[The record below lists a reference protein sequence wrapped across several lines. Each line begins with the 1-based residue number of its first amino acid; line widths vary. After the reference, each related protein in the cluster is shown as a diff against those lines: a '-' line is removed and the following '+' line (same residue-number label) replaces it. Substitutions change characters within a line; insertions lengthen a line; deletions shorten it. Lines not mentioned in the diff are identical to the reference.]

1 MNRILRKRFPRE
13 IKNNFFRYFA
23 LFFMIVL
30 CMYLITSMVD
40 AAEVIIRGTDN
51 NQIESKLEDGQI
63 TVFSKFT
70 DSELEEMADKGVT
83 IEPHFSFEVTL
94 EDNSVLRVFKNREKV
109 DLVTL
114 DQGRPAESDNEIVL
128 EKRYCEEHEITLAT
142 SLISNVGE
150 TNSLLK
156 KQEEEEIKFA
166 LGISENTHDLAIAA
180 AKANTALSYTV
191 ALRDKFL
198 EAYKELMQIQV

>member
-1 MNRILRKRFPRE
+1 MDITNILNIGSEPIAR
-13 IKNNFFRYFA
+13 
-23 LFFMIVL
+23 
-30 CMYLITSMVD
+30 
-40 AAEVIIRGTDN
+40 AAAQASTRTESTD
-51 NQIESKLEDGQI
+51 ES
-63 TVFSKFT
+63 F
-70 DSELEEMADKGVT
+70 
-83 IEPHFSFEVTL
+83 
-94 EDNSVLRVFKNREKV
+94 
-109 DLVTL
+109 
-114 DQGRPAESDNEIVL
+114 
-128 EKRYCEEHEITLAT
+128 T
-142 SLISNVGE
+142 SLFNSMISNVGE

>member
-1 MNRILRKRFPRE
+1 MD
-13 IKNNFFRYFA
+13 
-23 LFFMIVL
+23 
-30 CMYLITSMVD
+30 ITSILNIGSKPIAD
-40 AAEVIIRGTDN
+40 AAANASTRVETGD
-51 NQIESKLEDGQI
+51 ES
-63 TVFSKFT
+63 F
-70 DSELEEMADKGVT
+70 
-83 IEPHFSFEVTL
+83 
-94 EDNSVLRVFKNREKV
+94 
-109 DLVTL
+109 
-114 DQGRPAESDNEIVL
+114 
-128 EKRYCEEHEITLAT
+128 T
-142 SLISNVGE
+142 SLFNSMISNVGE